1 MKKEKLK
8 KDLLYFFLYVV
19 LVVIAFIYMVP
30 IKFHVNTFE
39 QVLFHLGQPM
49 GDAGPHIIWNVAQHI
64 FWKSLF
70 SFLGILI
77 ISAAVH
83 KIITKTKRKFSVKY
97 IFKINDGVYRK
108 IIAVWLAVSAVFM
121 VVYGVSGFKIISYL
135 KNANKPYSMYYEH
148 NYVYPRKEN
157 IKFPKKNNLIIIHL
171 ESIEKC
177 YCENEVFDS
186 VITPNI
192 AELRRENLSFKG
204 YKQVFGT
211 GWTIGGI
218 FSGYCGIP
226 LNVVINQNNDYGRF
240 EDFFANIKCMPEILK
255 DNGYRTCYMQGAA
268 LAFAGKD
275 KFFSQHGMDEVYG
288 KDEFFMGDDFKEEY
302 EGDWGVNDHALFKYA
317 KEKINKMS
325 KKKGPFLFSMLT
337 VDTHNPGFLNPVCEK
352 KYDIHLK
359 NVVACSDK
367 LVGDF
372 MEWLKKQDFYK
383 NTTIVI
389 LGDHLAMNC
398 ELRKQHIQD
407 PNREIVNI
415 FINPVKTTKNTDRT
429 FTAFDLMPTII
440 ESIGG
445 EIKGGRLGLGTS
457 LFCGRETL
465 IERDGQRE
473 FDEKIYEKSR
483 LYESFR

>member
-1 MKKEKLK
+1 MKNK
-8 KDLLYFFLYVV
+8 KAHKFLLYFFLYIV
-19 LVVIAFIYMVP
+19 LVVISFIYMVP
-30 IKFHVNTFE
+30 IKFHINTFD

-49 GDAGPHIIWNVAQHI
+49 GDAGPRIIRSVAKHM

-77 ISAAVH
+77 ISAVVH
-83 KIITKTKRKFSVKY
+83 KIMTKTGRKFSAKY
-97 IFKINDGVYRK
+97 IFTINDAVYRK

-121 VVYGVSGFKIISYL
+121 VAYGIFGFKIISYL
-135 KNANKPYSMYYEH
+135 KNVNKPYSMYYER
-148 NYVYPRKEN
+148 NYAYPREKN
-157 IKFPKKNNLIIIHL
+157 IKFPQKNNLIIIHL

-177 YCENEVFDS
+177 YYKKEVFDN

-192 AELRRENLSFKG
+192 AKMSRENLVFTG

-211 GWTIGGI
+211 TWTIGGL
-218 FSGYCGIP
+218 FSCYCGVP
-226 LNVVINQNNDYGRF
+226 LKAVINQHNDYGRF
-240 EDFFANIKCMPEILK
+240 KSFFSNIKCLPEILK

-288 KDEFFMGDDFKEEY
+288 KDEFFIRNDFKEEY
-302 EGDWGVNDHALFKYA
+302 KGDWGVNDHTLFGYA
-317 KEKINKMS
+317 KEKLKEISEKE
-325 KKKGPFLFSMLT
+325 GPFLFSMLT
-337 VDTHNPGFLNPVCEK
+337 VDTHAPGFLNPVCEK
-352 KYDIHLK
+352 KFDIHLK

-372 MEWLKKQDFYK
+372 IGWLKKQDFYK
-383 NTTIVI
+383 NTTIVL
-389 LGDHLAMNC
+389 LGDHLAMGC
-398 ELRKQHIQD
+398 ELSKQHKQD

-415 FINPVKTTKNTDRT
+415 FINPVKITENTERT
-429 FTAFDLMPTII
+429 FAAFDLMPTII

-457 LFCGRETL
+457 LFCGKKTL
-465 IERDGQRE
+465 IERDGRWE
-473 FDEKIYEKSR
+473 FDKKIYEKSR